1 MQVIFWLNVQINQ
14 GLDTK
19 LDRLGFDDDFVTKD
33 DEAETK
39 KASEKKHSKKVLQE
53 LKSVLVVKQQEM
65 EAREARAIAR
75 QARVNSVDGDNLQLT
90 KEDIDNHNEKTGG
103 DEEEEGEN
111 NEYLEVPK
119 SLVQTNILGLSQ
131 ETDSDAESIDSD
143 TNTVRSIDNR

>member
-1 MQVIFWLNVQINQ
+1 M
-14 GLDTK
+14 
-19 LDRLGFDDDFVTKD
+19 TKD

-103 DEEEEGEN
+103 DEVGEN

>member
-1 MQVIFWLNVQINQ
+1 MFFGLIFQMNQ

-19 LDRLGFDDDFVTKD
+19 LDRLGFDNDFVTKD

-90 KEDIDNHNEKTGG
+90 KEDIDNHNEKTG
-103 DEEEEGEN
+103 EEVEGEN
-111 NEYLEVPK
+111 NEYLEVPR